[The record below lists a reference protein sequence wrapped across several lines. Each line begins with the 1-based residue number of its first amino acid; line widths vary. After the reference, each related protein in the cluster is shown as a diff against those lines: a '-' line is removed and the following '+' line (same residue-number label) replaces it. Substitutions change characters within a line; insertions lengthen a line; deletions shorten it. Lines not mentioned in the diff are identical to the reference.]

1 MESTLQWRDNK
12 IKALEAQRDYFMKK
26 ASEQISLSR
35 AQVLIGLV
43 ELCEFSKL
51 KNVTETEQILIWTI
65 FVQLELVQLQRA
77 SPILKNQQFLV
88 LCTVVAVSSVILNYI
103 KLEWYAALGVCFE
116 LSQLEINW
124 IFQDGGLIAGDEEQ
138 VDSQQLLDEVEK
150 LRNELIQ
157 EQQKKSVLNDEDLQ
171 LKEKLYQETKSRA
184 NKAEQEVESQKV
196 WTNIFSWQIKKLK
209 IFRHT

>member
-1 MESTLQWRDNK
+1 M
-12 IKALEAQRDYFMKK
+12 
-26 ASEQISLSR
+26 
-35 AQVLIGLV
+35 
-43 ELCEFSKL
+43 
-51 KNVTETEQILIWTI
+51 
-65 FVQLELVQLQRA
+65 
-77 SPILKNQQFLV
+77 
-88 LCTVVAVSSVILNYI
+88 
-103 KLEWYAALGVCFE
+103 EWYAAFGVCFE

-196 WTNIFSWQIKKLK
+196 WTKILSWQIK
-209 IFRHT
+209 T